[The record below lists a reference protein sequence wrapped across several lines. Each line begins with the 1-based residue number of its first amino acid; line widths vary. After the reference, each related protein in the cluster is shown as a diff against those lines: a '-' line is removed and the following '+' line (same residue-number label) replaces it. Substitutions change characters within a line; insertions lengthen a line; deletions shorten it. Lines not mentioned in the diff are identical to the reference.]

1 MDSLVAYDSDS
12 SSSSHA
18 SQTSS
23 SSSMSNSSVELKLHT
38 APNSVSADRMSSDSE
53 AEEFNIRPAFGGLG
67 FRPKP
72 TLPLDKP
79 GTGVNISLETVPV
92 TRNASPLGVAEATP
106 SPTASAP
113 LPRSK
118 PRRAPQKA
126 HRDFAKFADHGNSV
140 ALKIMMKMGYQYG
153 KGLGASGEGIVNPI
167 ETKVRPGKA
176 GIAYGGFQEHGAKKP
191 RAITDK
197 RKRTD
202 SSSSLSSSEDEGE
215 YKRESS
221 SRGGRNVKLKPV
233 AFNHAGSTRYP
244 GERRSRKPKVVYEQ
258 VDELIQRVESRVTG
272 HASLPQSDKIVD
284 MTGSQARQVESLDQ
298 LVSGNVMGTS
308 MDQST
313 ALDNDI
319 RLIID
324 LSQANLDTVN
334 HEIQTQQQRVDSLTQ
349 EQTRMNT
356 YVQTTQTEADAL
368 ERVLET
374 TQEGAA
380 LVDQF
385 SIVDEA
391 ERQDVW
397 CDIVQY
403 CEQLF
408 SDYRPQWADWH
419 LEELVVAVVA
429 TPLQRLLADWEPFA
443 DPQFLLPSF
452 TRLRKGMTS
461 HDHLYV
467 GIQDIPMATATS
479 APGAAK
485 LGTLFEEMSVDGDT
499 GTTVCLDTL
508 RPNDYSMTPY
518 ESLMYHTW
526 LPRVRSALVNQWSVC
541 PTDSVPDASEPVSLD
556 KVLELL
562 ESWQPPLL
570 PVYVHCYLL
579 DHVVLPKLTYAVE
592 NYEPGKGRQEALH
605 LWLHPWLP
613 LLGSRMNTLLST
625 VRHRIAIVLKS
636 WHPSDTHGLDL
647 VTPWRYVFPEKEY
660 RKLLKR
666 HILPKLRM
674 CLRQEF
680 QINPRQ
686 QIMAPFDWVMA
697 WHPWLPTD
705 WFVDLWT
712 SEFFPKWHRTL
723 TLWLQQAPHYEQITQ
738 WYLWWKSMFPES
750 VRDLPAIGAQFR
762 KGLDSLNKSLA
773 SQT

>member
-1 MDSLVAYDSDS
+1 
-12 SSSSHA
+12 
-18 SQTSS
+18 
-23 SSSMSNSSVELKLHT
+23 
-38 APNSVSADRMSSDSE
+38 
-53 AEEFNIRPAFGGLG
+53 
-67 FRPKP
+67 
-72 TLPLDKP
+72 
-79 GTGVNISLETVPV
+79 
-92 TRNASPLGVAEATP
+92 
-106 SPTASAP
+106 
-113 LPRSK
+113 
-118 PRRAPQKA
+118 
-126 HRDFAKFADHGNSV
+126 
-140 ALKIMMKMGYQYG
+140 MGYQYG

-167 ETKVRPGKA
+167 ETKLRPGKA
-176 GIAYGGFQEHGAKKP
+176 GIAYGGFQEHGAKKS
-191 RAITDK
+191 RSKTDK
-197 RKRTD
+197 RKRID
-202 SSSSLSSSEDEGE
+202 STSSFSSSEDEGE
-215 YKRESS
+215 YKRDSS
-221 SRGGRNVKLKPV
+221 SHGGRTIKLKSV
-233 AFNHAGSTRYP
+233 AFNQAGFTHHL

-258 VDELIQRVESRVTG
+258 VDELIQRVESRVAR
-272 HASLPQSDKIVD
+272 HVSLFQPDKIID

-298 LVSGNVMGTS
+298 LVSGKVMRASIDES
-308 MDQST
+308 M
-313 ALDNDI
+313 ALMNDI

-324 LSQANLDTVN
+324 LSQANFDTMN
-334 HEIQTQQQRVDSLTQ
+334 HEIQTQQQRVNSLAQ
-349 EQTRMNT
+349 EQTRMDM
-356 YVQTTQTEADAL
+356 YAQTTQTEVSAL
-368 ERVLET
+368 NHVLGS
-374 TQEGAA
+374 TQKGAA

-385 SIVDEA
+385 NNVDEA
-391 ERQDVW
+391 ERQEVW
-397 CDIVQY
+397 NDIIQY

-408 SDYRPQWADWH
+408 SEYQTQWADWH

-429 TPLQRLLADWEPFA
+429 SPLQRLLVDWEPFT
-443 DPQFLLPSF
+443 DPQFLLPTL

-461 HDHLYV
+461 HDYLYV
-467 GIQDIPMATATS
+467 GIQDMPKAMATS
-479 APGAAK
+479 VRGAST
-485 LGTLFEEMSVDGDT
+485 LGTLFEEMSAGRDA

-541 PTDSVPDASEPVSLD
+541 PTDSVPDAPESVSLD

-613 LLGSRMNTLLST
+613 LLGSRMYTLLSM
-625 VRHRIAIVLKS
+625 VRHKMSNVLKS

-666 HILPKLRM
+666 YILPKLRM

-686 QIMAPFDWVMA
+686 QVMGPFEWVMA

-712 SEFFPKWHRTL
+712 TEFFPKWQQTL

-762 KGLDSLNKSLA
+762 KGLDTLNKSLA
-773 SQT
+773 SRT